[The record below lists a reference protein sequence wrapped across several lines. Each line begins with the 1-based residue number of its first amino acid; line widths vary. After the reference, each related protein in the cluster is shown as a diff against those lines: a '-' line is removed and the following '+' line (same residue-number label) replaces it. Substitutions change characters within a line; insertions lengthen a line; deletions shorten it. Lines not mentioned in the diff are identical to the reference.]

1 MAGIGVWGVYYPI
14 VIIEEPQGYYCVV
27 IVKEPHGRTEVVI
40 EASMFRLSSLGNA
53 PNGAIPDAPGSGSA
67 SPAQVPKVALP
78 DAGLG
83 TGTRT
88 PEKNHLKG

>member
-53 PNGAIPDAPGSGSA
+53 PNGCDPRRTGLRISIASSGSEGGSA
-67 SPAQVPKVALP
+67 RCRPRHRDP
-78 DAGLG
+78 DPGKE
-83 TGTRT
+83 
-88 PEKNHLKG
+88 PP